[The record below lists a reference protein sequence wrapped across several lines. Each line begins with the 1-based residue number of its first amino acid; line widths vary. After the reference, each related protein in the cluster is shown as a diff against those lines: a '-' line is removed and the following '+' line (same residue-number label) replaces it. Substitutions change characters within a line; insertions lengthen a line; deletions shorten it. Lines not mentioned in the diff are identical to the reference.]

1 MGHVVV
7 VGSGIAGLI
16 SALRAARVHHVT
28 LVTKAELTAGSTAW
42 AQGGIAAAVFA
53 DDSPELH
60 TRDTLAAGAGLSDPA
75 AVRVMATEGAARLH
89 DLVALGVEF
98 DRNGGPAAA
107 DSAADAPL
115 GWARGLE
122 AAHSVARVLHA
133 GGDATGR
140 IIEHAL
146 ATALDAALASGRM
159 LVREHTTAVA
169 IARGEDGRVC
179 GVNLAPSIPVEGAR
193 TGGAR
198 TERVDADA
206 VVIATGGNGQL
217 YRHTTNPPVATGD
230 GVVLGYAAGAAVVD
244 LEFVQFHPTVLPGG
258 GLVSEAVRG
267 EGAVLLDAAGRRF
280 LAGPE
285 HDPRAELAPRDVVAR
300 AIAAA
305 MRAQGGGPVMLDATA
320 LGERMLR
327 ERFPTIDRLVRAAG
341 YDWTREPVPVTPAAH
356 YAMGGLL
363 IDMSG
368 RTTVAGLFAVGETGS
383 TGVHGANRLA
393 SNSLLEALVVGWRAG
408 DLLAADL
415 AAAALPAPAPHPGA
429 SPTAS
434 TTQDYRVS
442 DVSGRPVPTYA
453 DTSASPPDAL
463 AHGALPMTADRVRER
478 AWETLGLLRDG
489 ADLAELGRELADAR
503 PSDPTAARLL
513 PLARL
518 TAAAALAR
526 TESRGAHA
534 RTDYPLTDPGA
545 RWRRAFVRP
554 DTVSPEL
561 LTATATAAGGVRSS
575 LDGAAVTA
583 PHWEVSR

>member
-7 VGSGIAGLI
+7 IGSGIAGLI
-16 SALRAARVHHVT
+16 SALRAARVHNVT

-42 AQGGIAAAVFA
+42 AQGGIAAAVFG

-60 TRDTLAAGAGLSDPA
+60 TRDTLAAGAGLSDPD
-75 AVRVMATEGAARLH
+75 AVRVLTTEGAARLH
-89 DLVALGVEF
+89 DLVALGVEL
-98 DRNGGPAAA
+98 DTAAS
-107 DSAADAPL
+107 DGSDTRGPL

-146 ATALDAALASGRM
+146 ARALDDARNSGRM

-169 IARGEDGRVC
+169 IVRGSDGRVC
-179 GVNLAPSIPVEGAR
+179 AVDLAPSIPRDGTVV
-193 TGGAR
+193 
-198 TERVDADA
+198 TERLDADA

-230 GVVLGYAAGAAVVD
+230 GVILGYAAGAAVVD

-267 EGAVLLDAAGRRF
+267 EGAVLVDSAGRRF
-280 LAGPE
+280 LTGAG

-300 AIAAA
+300 AIAAQ
-305 MRAQGGGPVMLDATA
+305 MREQGGAPVLLDATA

-341 YDWTREPVPVTPAAH
+341 YDWTLEPVPVTPAAH

-363 IDMSG
+363 TDMSG

-408 DLLAADL
+408 DLLAADPS
-415 AAAALPAPAPHPGA
+415 AAPLPTP
-429 SPTAS
+429 SPSPS
-434 TTQDYRVS
+434 TTQDKRDDDARAVE
-442 DVSGRPVPTYA
+442 VPTVLSEA
-453 DTSASPPDAL
+453 PGASDAL
-463 AHGALPMTADRVRER
+463 ADGATLVAGEYVRDR
-478 AWETLGLLRDG
+478 AWDALGLLRDG
-489 ADLAELGRELADAR
+489 VTMGDLARELADAQ
-503 PSDPTAARLL
+503 PADALAARLL

-518 TAAAALAR
+518 TAEAALAR
-526 TESRGAHA
+526 RESRGAHA
-534 RTDYPLTDPGA
+534 RTDYPAPDPRQ
-545 RWRRAFVRP
+545 RWRRAWARP
-554 DTVSPEL
+554 VVASPEL
-561 LTATATAAGGVRSS
+561 LTHDLHSDHREPALAA
-575 LDGAAVTA
+575 AAPTREA
-583 PHWEVSR
+583 KL